1 MVLVLV
7 GITPWITMKNRC
19 NRLFATFCAILLT
32 LFVISILYP
41 LYFVVIA
48 SVSSPMYVNSGEFL
62 LYPRGLTLAG
72 YEQVFRNEKIWIGYG
87 NSLLY
92 TVFGVL
98 LGATVTVMAGY
109 ALSYK
114 ELKGRGII
122 MGFMVV
128 TMYFGGGLIPF
139 YWIVNRLGLMNTRIL
154 MVILG
159 SVSTYNIIMVRAFFL
174 SSEVRELRDA
184 AFIDGCGHV
193 PFFLRIAVPLAKA
206 IVAVIALYL
215 CIGYWNSYF
224 NALLFL
230 NDYRKYPLQI
240 FLRENLLL
248 AATAEAVGGAASN
261 TASLLLSEV
270 IKYALI
276 VVSTVPI
283 ICIYP
288 FVQRYFVQGVMIGS
302 LKG

>member
-1 MVLVLV
+1 
-7 GITPWITMKNRC
+7 
-19 NRLFATFCAILLT
+19 
-32 LFVISILYP
+32 
-41 LYFVVIA
+41 
-48 SVSSPMYVNSGEFL
+48 MYVNSGEFL

-139 YWIVNRLGLMNTRIL
+139 YWIVNRLGLMNTRVL

-184 AFIDGCGHV
+184 AFIDGCGHGR
-193 PFFLRIAVPLAKA
+193 FFLRIAVPLAKA

>member
-1 MVLVLV
+1 MGFGRGERTMVIRESR
-7 GITPWITMKNRC
+7 GD
-19 NRLFATFCAILLT
+19 RLFAAFCAILLT

-139 YWIVNRLGLMNTRIL
+139 YWIINRLGLMNTRIL

-184 AFIDGCGHV
+184 AFIDGCGHGR
-193 PFFLRIAVPLAKA
+193 FFLRIAVPLAKA

>member
-1 MVLVLV
+1 MVIRESR
-7 GITPWITMKNRC
+7 GD
-19 NRLFATFCAILLT
+19 RLFAAFCAILLT

-184 AFIDGCGHV
+184 AFIDGCGHGR
-193 PFFLRIAVPLAKA
+193 FFLRIAVPLAKA